1 MRNDLVFGGILVSFA
16 AACGGEKVEAKAPET
31 NASSVAEEHHGA
43 KMRMSSELG
52 EIDPKETQKT
62 FDKLQTTFQ
71 GCYKKGLGRVE
82 YLSGDVKFFL
92 RLTQD
97 AAVKFA
103 YVEESNLGDRATERC
118 MLDAIGSASWPKP
131 KGGEAEI
138 RNGIGFDAAADV
150 RRPADWNA
158 DKIAAVLGKSDAAFT
173 KCREGVSGTFKV
185 TAYVEPDGKNG
196 KVQAVGVAPPN
207 KEGEAKADCVSE
219 AVKALKLPSPGSYAA
234 KVSFVL

>member
-1 MRNDLVFGGILVSFA
+1 MRSALYFAGVLTIFA
-16 AACGGEKVEAKAPET
+16 AACGGEKVEAKAPEA
-31 NASSVAEEHHGA
+31 ASSAAEEHHGP
-43 KMRMSSELG
+43 KLQMSSELG

-62 FDKLQTTFQ
+62 FDKLQTKFQ
-71 GCYKKGLGRVE
+71 GCYKKGLTRVE

-103 YVEESNLGDRATERC
+103 YIEESNLGDRATERC

-150 RRPADWNA
+150 RRPADWNS
-158 DKIAAVLGKSDAAFT
+158 DKLAAVLGKSDAVFA
-173 KCREGVSGTFKV
+173 KCREGISGSFKV

-196 KVQAVGVAPPN
+196 KVQAVGVAPPS
-207 KEGEAKADCVSE
+207 KEGETKVDCVVD

>member
-1 MRNDLVFGGILVSFA
+1 MRNAAYSTGVLVIFA
-16 AACGGEKVEAKAPET
+16 AACGGEKVEAKAPEG
-31 NASSVAEEHHGA
+31 ASSSVAEEHHGP
-43 KMRMSSELG
+43 KMQMSSELG
-52 EIDPKETQKT
+52 EIDPKEAQKT
-62 FDKLQTTFQ
+62 FDKLQTKFQ
-71 GCYKKGLGRVE
+71 ACYKSGLTRVE

-103 YVEESNLGDRATERC
+103 YIEESNLGDRATERC

-138 RNGIGFDAAADV
+138 RNGIGFDAATDV

-158 DKIAAVLGKSDAAFT
+158 DKIAAVLGKSDATFA
-173 KCREGVSGTFKV
+173 KCREGVSGSFKV

-196 KVQAVGVAPPN
+196 KVQAVGVAPPS